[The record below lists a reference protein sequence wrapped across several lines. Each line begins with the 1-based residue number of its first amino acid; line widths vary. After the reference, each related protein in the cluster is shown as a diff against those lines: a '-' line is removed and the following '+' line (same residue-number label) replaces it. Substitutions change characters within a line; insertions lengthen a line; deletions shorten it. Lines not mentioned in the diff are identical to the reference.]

1 MERSECRIQT
11 INPGSAPDTLM
22 IVKPISVNCRLKK
35 LSMKRSQ
42 SCGRKTGWQLTGINV
57 CRDMQCSF
65 LRMPR
70 RSAFMP
76 SYDGGEPRPSQKA
89 VLPFDSRTRVVTR
102 TAIAILVVLLAAWVA
117 RDFLVALARAAL
129 IAITAWPVYLKFARL
144 FFGSRSPTL
153 APLLFTLL
161 TGLVLLAPIVL
172 TAHQIAQG
180 SDALVGALNQMP
192 ESGISVPAWLAQLP
206 IAGAYLDLWWRSNFS
221 NREVLVEWLRGVNIE
236 NITAWTGTLGGALL
250 HRLFL
255 FFIALTALF
264 LLLRDGRWLAD
275 RALATADRL
284 LGNPGERL
292 VSKIADATRA
302 TVNGTVATA
311 IVKGA
316 VIGVGYFLTGVP
328 HPLLFVVLT
337 MALAM
342 VPLGAWLAL
351 VAAALILPLHGGTLL
366 AAAGLFGFGAAVL
379 LIGENFIQPAL
390 IGGAARLP
398 FLLVLI
404 GIFGGMQSFG
414 MVGLF
419 LGPVIMAALLT
430 VWREWIGVGD

>member
-1 MERSECRIQT
+1 
-11 INPGSAPDTLM
+11 
-22 IVKPISVNCRLKK
+22 
-35 LSMKRSQ
+35 
-42 SCGRKTGWQLTGINV
+42 
-57 CRDMQCSF
+57 
-65 LRMPR
+65 MPR
-70 RSAFMP
+70 HSVFMP
-76 SYDGGEPRPSQKA
+76 SHDGGEPRPFEKA
-89 VLPFDSRTRVVTR
+89 VLSFDSRTRAVTR

-117 RDFLVALARAAL
+117 RDFLVALIWAAL
-129 IAITAWPVYLKFARL
+129 IAITAWPIYIRFARL
-144 FFGSRSPTL
+144 FFGNRSPTL

-180 SDALVGALNQMP
+180 SDALVGALSQMRK
-192 ESGISVPAWLAQLP
+192 SGISVPAWLAQLP
-206 IAGAYLDLWWRSNFS
+206 IAGEYLDLWWRSNFS
-221 NREVLVEWLRGVNIE
+221 NPEVLVEWLRGVNIE

-255 FFIALTALF
+255 FFITLTALF

-316 VIGVGYFLTGVP
+316 VIGMAYFLTGVP

-342 VPLGAWLAL
+342 VPLGAWVAL
-351 VAAALILPLHGGTLL
+351 VTAALILILHGALL

-430 VWREWIGVGD
+430 IWREWIGVGD

>member
-1 MERSECRIQT
+1 
-11 INPGSAPDTLM
+11 M
-22 IVKPISVNCRLKK
+22 IVKPICVNCEAKK
-35 LSMKRSQ
+35 LRTKGSVLR
-42 SCGRKTGWQLTGINV
+42 GKTGWQLTVINV

-76 SYDGGEPRPSQKA
+76 NHDGGEPRPSQKT
-89 VLPFDSRTRVVTR
+89 VLPFDSRTRVVTQ

-117 RDFLVALARAAL
+117 RDFLVALVWAAL
-129 IAITAWPVYLKFARL
+129 IAITAWPVYIRFARL

-180 SDALVGALNQMP
+180 SDALVGALNQMR

-206 IAGAYLDLWWRSNFS
+206 IAGEYLDLWWRSNFS
-221 NREVLVEWLRGVNIE
+221 NPEVLVEWLRGVNIE
-236 NITAWTGTLGGALL
+236 NITAWTGALGGALL

-255 FFIALTALF
+255 FFITLTALF

-316 VIGVGYFLTGVP
+316 VIGIAYFLTGVP

-342 VPLGAWLAL
+342 VPLGAWVAL
-351 VAAALILPLHGGTLL
+351 VTAALILILHGGTLL

-430 VWREWIGVGD
+430 IWREWIGVGD